1 MAFAPLRLSVN
12 HNFLYQLFLWPCS
25 NAPVLLNLL
34 VAHTSTRPTRPAM
47 GPAKWCRLGA
57 KTHSKRREKTHIV
70 VFFCSLGLCWS
81 YNESCGNCF
90 FLCMFGCLP
99 KHSNHPSHD
108 EAIVRFSQG
117 YPRRIPHVA
126 APVSSHRVK

>member
-12 HNFLYQLFLWPCS
+12 HIFLYQLFLWPCS

-70 VFFCSLGLCWS
+70 VFFLVLWVCVGATMNHVEIAFFCVCLGACQNIRIIPAMTRQLCVLAR
-81 YNESCGNCF
+81 G
-90 FLCMFGCLP
+90 
-99 KHSNHPSHD
+99 
-108 EAIVRFSQG
+108 
-117 YPRRIPHVA
+117 IPG
-126 APVSSHRVK
+126 VSPM